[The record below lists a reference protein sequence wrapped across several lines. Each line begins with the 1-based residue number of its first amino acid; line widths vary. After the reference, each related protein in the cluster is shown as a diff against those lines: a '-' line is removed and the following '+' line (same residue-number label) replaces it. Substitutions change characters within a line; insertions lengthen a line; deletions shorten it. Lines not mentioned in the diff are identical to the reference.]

1 MPRMPWLNSARSTT
15 FAGYAGAV
23 IQGAATLADTASAVY
38 DSQNSYTSS
47 LESTFSSRSG
57 VNVDEETA
65 AISTLQSAYEAAA
78 AVMKTL
84 QEMFSTALD
93 MVQ

>member
-1 MPRMPWLNSARSTT
+1 
-15 FAGYAGAV
+15 
-23 IQGAATLADTASAVY
+23 
-38 DSQNSYTSS
+38 
-47 LESTFSSRSG
+47 